1 MPDIRG
7 APMIELWVEGVGI
20 YAPGLVGWE
29 QAAAVLAG
37 RAPYSPQTP
46 PKLAPALLPAD
57 VRRRTTEHIR
67 LAVEVASEAVRH
79 AQADAAE
86 LASVFA
92 TSDSDGVINHSI
104 CEEVAKDT
112 PEVSPTRFHNSVTNA
127 PAGYWCMAVQSRA
140 PSTTVCGFDAS
151 VAAGLLEAGVQVGA
165 DRSRLL
171 LVVHDA
177 PFPEPLH
184 SVRPMSA
191 PFGAALVLAP
201 VRGDRSLARLSL
213 AIEPNL
219 HALSRLADGGKTA
232 PAFPAL
238 PPSMAVAGLDGLRTG
253 NPAARALPLLAALAR
268 RDQGEL
274 FLPYVHSQAL
284 RVSVSTV

>member
-1 MPDIRG
+1 
-7 APMIELWVEGVGI
+7 MIEFWVEGIGV

-29 QAAAVLAG
+29 QASGVLAG
-37 RAPYSPQTP
+37 REPYRVDAL

-86 LASVFA
+86 LATVFA
-92 TSDSDGVINHSI
+92 TSDSDGAINHNI
-104 CEEVAKDT
+104 CEEVAKDK

-140 PSTTVCGFDAS
+140 PSTSVCGFDAS
-151 VAAGLLEAGVQVGA
+151 VAAGLLEAGVQVRA
-165 DRSRLL
+165 DGNRLL
-171 LVVHDA
+171 WVAHDT
-177 PFPEPLH
+177 PFPEPLQ
-184 SVRPMSA
+184 SVRPMNA
-191 PFGAALVLAP
+191 LFGTALVLASS
-201 VRGDRSLARLSL
+201 RGDRSLARLSL
-213 AIEPNL
+213 AIEPSL
-219 HALSRLADGGKTA
+219 HGLSRLAD
-232 PAFPAL
+232 
-238 PPSMAVAGLDGLRTG
+238 AGLDGLRTG

-268 RDQGEL
+268 RDNTDL

-284 RVSVSTV
+284 RVSVSAA

>member
-1 MPDIRG
+1 
-7 APMIELWVEGVGI
+7 MIEFWVEGIGV

-29 QAAAVLAG
+29 QASGVLAG
-37 RAPYSPQTP
+37 RAPYRPEAP

-79 AQADAAE
+79 AQADPAE

-92 TSDSDGVINHSI
+92 TSDSDGAINHSI
-104 CEEVAKDT
+104 CEEVAKDK

-140 PSTTVCGFDAS
+140 PSTSVCAFDAS
-151 VAAGLLEAGVQVGA
+151 VAVGLLEAGVQVGA
-165 DRSRLL
+165 DRRRIL
-171 LVVHDA
+171 LVIHDT

-191 PFGAALVLAP
+191 LFGVALVLAP
-201 VRGDRSLARLSL
+201 ARSARSLARLSL
-213 AIEPNL
+213 AIEPSL
-219 HALSRLADGGKTA
+219 HALSRLPD
-232 PAFPAL
+232 
-238 PPSMAVAGLDGLRTG
+238 AGLDGLRTG
-253 NPAARALPLLAALAR
+253 NPAARALPVLAAIAR
-268 RDQGEL
+268 RNGNEL

-284 RVSVSTV
+284 RVTVSDV